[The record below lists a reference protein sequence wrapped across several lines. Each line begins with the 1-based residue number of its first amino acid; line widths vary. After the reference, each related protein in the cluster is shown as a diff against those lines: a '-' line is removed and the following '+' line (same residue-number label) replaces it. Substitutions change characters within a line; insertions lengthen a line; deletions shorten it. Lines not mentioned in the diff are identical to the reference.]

1 MRSVAP
7 LPRAGGNGGRGTRGE
22 VGWSINHQGLL
33 ERRLASFLVLGKILI
48 IMAAAS
54 FALLLCRFRCR
65 VWYNN
70 NDDQLLRSK
79 VKRNNMD
86 IIVVDAIPLLIIDV
100 SIYKCWASS
109 VDLFEVVYS
118 LQQPH
123 DMHYLIYWFDAN
135 KRATYTM
142 IPSPKAHL

>member
-1 MRSVAP
+1 
-7 LPRAGGNGGRGTRGE
+7 
-22 VGWSINHQGLL
+22 
-33 ERRLASFLVLGKILI
+33 
-48 IMAAAS
+48 MAAAS

-65 VWYNN
+65 VWYADLPICNYLIRYKFVVSDSQYHSKVTTLDNN

-109 VDLFEVVYS
+109 VDLFEAVS

-123 DMHYLIYWFDAN
+123 DMHYQ
-135 KRATYTM
+135 K
-142 IPSPKAHL
+142 